1 MSRVVEYLCV
11 AAAPL
16 AEIPNAMARVPVV
29 VGRAHPLIFDL
40 KWSIRS
46 KLAMNEQTPASADI
60 LGGLPREVADAL
72 FSKAREV
79 VLKADHSLFTV
90 GDRGDG
96 CYRLEQGLL
105 KASVRAAN
113 GNERIL
119 AIFGP
124 GAVIG
129 ELAMIDGGARSASVA
144 ALRDSKLTFVS
155 RATFDVFVKESPELC
170 RQLMVLL
177 ARRLRATN
185 EALTATNFL
194 SVKGRVASALL
205 QLAEGFGQD
214 VGRQWPHSGQ
224 AESQPERPCGHGG
237 RCARKCQPAVNRLD

>member
-1 MSRVVEYLCV
+1 
-11 AAAPL
+11 
-16 AEIPNAMARVPVV
+16 
-29 VGRAHPLIFDL
+29 
-40 KWSIRS
+40 
-46 KLAMNEQTPASADI
+46 
-60 LGGLPREVADAL
+60 
-72 FSKAREV
+72 V

>member
-1 MSRVVEYLCV
+1 
-11 AAAPL
+11 
-16 AEIPNAMARVPVV
+16 MARVPVV
-29 VGRAHPLIFDL
+29 VGRAHWLTFD
-40 KWSIRS
+40 IECGTRS
-46 KLAMNEQTPASADI
+46 KLAMNEETPPSADV

-144 ALRDSKLTFVS
+144 ALRPFQAHFREQGDF
-155 RATFDVFVKESPELC
+155 
-170 RQLMVLL
+170 
-177 ARRLRATN
+177 RRLRQGKPGTLSA
-185 EALTATNFL
+185 AHGVIGTASTRHKRSAHRDEFPVGQGA
-194 SVKGRVASALL
+194 SCKRAASAC
-205 QLAEGFGQD
+205 
-214 VGRQWPHSGQ
+214 GRLRARRGQ
-224 AESQPERPCGHGG
+224 AVAAFWSGRKSARATLRPWRALRAKMSAGC
-237 RCARKCQPAVNRLD
+237 

>member
-1 MSRVVEYLCV
+1 MWQIPTANGRRSYSDHGAHWLTFDVEWG
-11 AAAPL
+11 
-16 AEIPNAMARVPVV
+16 I
-29 VGRAHPLIFDL
+29 
-40 KWSIRS
+40 KS
-46 KLAMNEQTPASADI
+46 KLAMNEQTPPSADI

-96 CYRLEQGLL
+96 CYRLEEGLL

-185 EALTATNFL
+185 EALSATNFL

-205 QLAEGFGQD
+205 
-214 VGRQWPHSGQ
+214 
-224 AESQPERPCGHGG
+224 
-237 RCARKCQPAVNRLD
+237 